1 MTFPRSLFVRF
12 GLLAI
17 FITTL
22 FADAAFAGD
31 PSEYLIYNFPN
42 YISGFPRG
50 NIVADSA
57 GNLYGV
63 SFFGGNFGWGTVY
76 QLVRPVPPA
85 TRWEYN
91 LLYSFGS
98 SDASNGSGP
107 VGVIF
112 DAAGNLYGTTSS
124 GAASNL
130 GIVFELSPPAVA
142 GSAWTETVLYNFKGG
157 ATDGD
162 SPGNLQTV
170 VFDKSGNLYGVTTS
184 GGTPKSEDPRC
195 PTNGCGVVYELT
207 PPATAG
213 AEWTETVI
221 HYFNGTQG
229 YSPVGTPIFD
239 AKGNLYGA
247 AAAGGRN
254 DGGVIYK
261 MIPPATTGGAWT
273 YKTLYAFGSNPND
286 ALGPETTLT
295 LNGNG
300 VLYGGAGPNQTDLGS
315 IFQVVPPAVAGGAWT
330 ESVLY
335 HFGAVANDGTYP
347 NNVIF
352 DKAGNLYGTTIL
364 GGDDTSWYC
373 NAGCGTVFELSP
385 SATAG
390 AAWTETILHSF
401 PSRGGDGT
409 EPSGGLLFDEN
420 GRLLGVTTEGGDSE
434 GTAFAIVLP

>member
-239 AKGNLYGA
+239 ARETFTARLQ
-247 AAAGGRN
+247 RV
-254 DGGVIYK
+254 D
-261 MIPPATTGGAWT
+261 ATM
-273 YKTLYAFGSNPND
+273 
-286 ALGPETTLT
+286 E
-295 LNGNG
+295 
-300 VLYGGAGPNQTDLGS
+300 V
-315 IFQVVPPAVAGGAWT
+315 
-330 ESVLY
+330 
-335 HFGAVANDGTYP
+335 
-347 NNVIF
+347 
-352 DKAGNLYGTTIL
+352 
-364 GGDDTSWYC
+364 
-373 NAGCGTVFELSP
+373 
-385 SATAG
+385 
-390 AAWTETILHSF
+390 
-401 PSRGGDGT
+401 
-409 EPSGGLLFDEN
+409 
-420 GRLLGVTTEGGDSE
+420 
-434 GTAFAIVLP
+434 